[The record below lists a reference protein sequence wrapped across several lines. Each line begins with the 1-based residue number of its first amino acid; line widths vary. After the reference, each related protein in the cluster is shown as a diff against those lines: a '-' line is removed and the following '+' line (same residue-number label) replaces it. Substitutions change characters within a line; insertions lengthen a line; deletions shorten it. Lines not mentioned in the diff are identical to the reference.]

1 MKNLFKI
8 SILFL
13 LILGIVGC
21 GSTTTNTETTGDSLI
36 VETEKSTISKEQDE
50 MGIDFSIKNNYDSNI
65 GVNLSNF
72 DITVTPCKVEQVL
85 FSPSEIVFDDSIDE
99 INVHATVRFKEA
111 CSPTSYA
118 LNGTAILSLDNRT
131 NEAIFVSPEQEV
143 TPEESDV
150 IVTDPTTPTSP
161 TPSDTN
167 NSSENNESSSDTI
180 NYSIKFSLTNEDV
193 MKFNLE
199 DKKSI
204 QVALIDKDTGNFIAN
219 EKIISFKIISK
230 QENLLKLFD
239 ASVHPVPS
247 SLLSYEKMNNI
258 TIYAQTYTRSGLA
271 DIDVEV
277 EYLNAKGTIEKIR
290 KTYSTMI
297 MSGPPT
303 AFSVNDDGVSYN
315 FDTKWFEHKYLISA
329 TDKYN
334 NHINIS
340 PTIYVNAM
348 TDFVKDSSG
357 KPVLYGKFGTLH
369 GNLIGDTDTNKAH
382 LDVNSSVFTNIDY
395 SRDYALIFGDINSYE
410 ALGKWD
416 INQDLSSDTTLYF
429 SDVYNGEDYTG
440 LGFAVGHN
448 YMEEICD
455 SSYRE
460 WHLKI
465 NSTDGKYVLDK
476 EGKTTVIVKYPAQ
489 YLYGKLG
496 AISINFLGKNPKTD
510 KILKS
515 GEVYFDVWNNVEGLD
530 GATFKVL
537 KGSGTYTIRHY
548 GVINTGTADKFALK
562 NSHFSC
568 LVETIDTAGVTYV
581 GRNTII
587 TDATECG
594 TSGEKAYLEYNV
606 TALPDKD
613 GTVTFSKCYVDG
625 VPNF

>member
-1 MKNLFKI
+1 MNNLFKI
-8 SILFL
+8 GVFFL
-13 LILGIVGC
+13 LVLGVVGC
-21 GSTTTNTETTGDSLI
+21 GSSTTNMGTTGTSLV
-36 VETEKSTISKEQDE
+36 VETQKSTITKEQDE
-50 MGIDFSIKNNYDSNI
+50 MGIDFSIKNNYNSDV
-65 GVNLSNF
+65 GVNLSNLE
-72 DITVTPCKVEQVL
+72 ISVTPCSVEQVL
-85 FSPSEIVFDDSIDE
+85 FSPSEIIFDEGIDE
-99 INVHATVRFKEA
+99 INVHATVRFQEA
-111 CSPTSYA
+111 CTPTSYL
-118 LNGTAILSLDNRT
+118 LNGIALLSLNDRT
-131 NEAIFVSPEQEV
+131 NEAIFSSPEQEV
-143 TPEESDV
+143 TPEENEV
-150 IVTDPTTPTSP
+150 ITVPTTPT
-161 TPSDTN
+161 TPVDTN
-167 NSSENNESSSDTI
+167 NTDNNESSSDTI
-180 NYSIKFSLTNEDV
+180 NYSIKFSLTNEEV

-204 QVALIDKDTGNFIAN
+204 QVALIDKDTENFISN

-247 SLLSYEKMNNI
+247 SLLSYEKTNNI
-258 TIYAQTYTRSGLA
+258 TVYAQTYTRSGLA
-271 DIDVEV
+271 DIDVEI
-277 EYLNAKGTIEKIR
+277 EYLNAKGTTEKIR

-303 AFSVNDDGVSYN
+303 AFSINDDGVTYN
-315 FDTKWFEHKYLISA
+315 FATKWFEHKYLISA

-369 GNLIGDTDTNKAH
+369 GNLIGDKDTNKAH

-395 SRDYALIFGDINSYE
+395 NRDYALVFGDINSYE

-429 SDVYNGEDYTG
+429 SDIYNGEDYNG

-496 AISINFLGKNPKTD
+496 AISVNFLGKNPKTD

-515 GEVYFDVWNNVEGLD
+515 GEVYFDIWNNVEGLEGD
-530 GATFKVL
+530 TITIP
-537 KGSGTYTIRHY
+537 KGTGTQIIRHY
-548 GVINTGTADKFALK
+548 GSINTGTEDKFALK

-568 LVETIDTAGVTYV
+568 LVEAVDTAGVAYV

-587 TDATECG
+587 TDSSQCG
-594 TSGEKAYLEYNV
+594 GSGEHSYIEYKV

-625 VPNF
+625 IPNF